1 MATVVVAGLLRVGY
15 LVWFCPFDL
24 APDEAY
30 YWDWSRQLDW
40 CYYSKGPLVAW
51 LIHAAE
57 LTCGNWLRDPHGT
70 AMPVVR
76 LPAVVCGQLLA
87 LGCFCL
93 TWQVSGS
100 AVLAYLTMLAL
111 LLTPQHSAV
120 STLMTIDSPYLCCW
134 QWALVYAWRALGLTA
149 SRNRAADTH
158 RSADTTLLA
167 KTEPSVAN
175 REWRIAPG
183 IADWL
188 LLGLIIGLG
197 TLAKPTMV
205 LFPVCLGLFLVWY
218 NPHGRL
224 TPSAGHGGL
233 TATVP
238 ESFAWSANGHVG
250 TKATGHGGLS
260 PTAPGSLRAVAQL
273 RTGQRGLWWRFAAML
288 AIAGLIAGGP
298 ILWWNAQHDWVT
310 FRHIFTQATL
320 AGTVR
325 WRFWGWLEYLGV
337 QAALLF
343 GGGMIAWLAASGAAI
358 RSHLWRQGATTDGS
372 GPLSGHFRSARWSSP
387 LQLPSQVAWFLLCF
401 SWPVFLVFAGFSL
414 RTGIQPNWPVSAYLA
429 AIPLSAVWIYRT
441 AGATGWLFRC
451 FRGTFALSAVLAL
464 AANGILHCPDL
475 AYTTGLLPTLARLT
489 RQDDKAQWPRRF
501 DPTCRLQGWHE
512 LADAVHDLRRKY
524 RQLGQEPV
532 LAATYYGTAAEL
544 AFYLPDQPRVYC
556 LNRVNDLRLSQYDL
570 WRPNPTADPEH
581 FTGRTFLCIGPQSAQ
596 ASAGFASLQLVGT
609 VVVKRHGY
617 EIARE
622 WIYLGCGFR
631 GFPPSQNPLSY

>member
-1 MATVVVAGLLRVGY
+1 MAIATVVVAGLLRIAY
-15 LVWFCPFDL
+15 LIWFCPLDL

-57 LTCGNWLRDPHGT
+57 LTSGNWLRDPYGT

-100 AVLAYLTMLAL
+100 AALAYLTMLAF
-111 LLTPQHSAV
+111 LLTPHYSAV

-134 QWALVYAWRALGLTA
+134 QWALVWAWRALGLTA
-149 SRNRAADTH
+149 SRNGAADP
-158 RSADTTLLA
+158 RASAGTALHA
-167 KTEPSVAN
+167 KNEPPVAN

-205 LFPVCLGLFLVWY
+205 LFPMCLGLFLIGY
-218 NPHGRL
+218 HPHRRL
-224 TPSAGHGGL
+224 MYSAGHGGL
-233 TATVP
+233 T
-238 ESFAWSANGHVG
+238 
-250 TKATGHGGLS
+250 
-260 PTAPGSLRAVAQL
+260 PTSSGSLRPVAQP
-273 RTGQRGLWWRFAAML
+273 RTGQRGWWWRFAAML

-310 FRHIFTQATL
+310 FRHIFTQATF
-320 AGTVR
+320 AGTAR
-325 WRFWGWLEYLGV
+325 WRFWGWLEYVGV
-337 QAALLF
+337 QTALLF
-343 GGGMIAWLAASGAAI
+343 GGGMIAWLAASLAAVRSGLWPRGASTN
-358 RSHLWRQGATTDGS
+358 RSR
-372 GPLSGHFRSARWSSP
+372 PLSGQLRSARWSSP
-387 LQLPSQVAWFLLCF
+387 LRLPSQVAWFLLCF
-401 SWPVFLVFAGFSL
+401 SWPVFIVFAGFSL

-429 AIPLSAVWIYRT
+429 AIPLVAVWIYRT
-441 AGATGWLFRC
+441 RGATRWLFRC
-451 FRGTFALSAVLAL
+451 FRAIFALSAVLAL

-489 RQDDKAQWPRRF
+489 RQDDNAQWPRRF
-501 DPTCRLQGWHE
+501 DPTCRLQGWRQ

-524 RQLGQEPV
+524 RQLGQEPI
-532 LAATYYGTAAEL
+532 LASTYYGTAAEL

-581 FTGRTFLCIGPQSAQ
+581 FTGRTFLCIGPQSAR
-596 ASAGFASLQLVGT
+596 ASAGFASFQLVGT
-609 VVVKRHGY
+609 VVVDRHGY

-622 WIYLGCGFR
+622 YIYLGRGFR
-631 GFPPSQNPLSY
+631 GFPPGQNPPSY